1 MPADFKILLRRVHCA
16 VAFKSLSS
24 SVLCLVSLYFYHSLS
39 RTSEI
44 MSKWNVQNLSGC
56 NLMVLKRSF
65 SMAIVTSSGRLQ
77 LKYTGLPPSFLLIF
91 SPNDLHWED
100 SSSVRVAFITGIE
113 NRCQCKN
120 KHIRN
125 TYTLFCLCT
134 NNNGTSCISS
144 KLSHPKFARCYPYL
158 QQK

>member
-1 MPADFKILLRRVHCA
+1 
-16 VAFKSLSS
+16 
-24 SVLCLVSLYFYHSLS
+24 
-39 RTSEI
+39 
-44 MSKWNVQNLSGC
+44 
-56 NLMVLKRSF
+56 MVLKRSF

-77 LKYTGLPPSFLLIF
+77 LRYTGLPPSFLLIF

-134 NNNGTSCISS
+134 NNNGTSCISPE
-144 KLSHPKFARCYPYL
+144 LSHPKLSRAIPIYNTNKILVEFGYNRISMVLLCHFVRSG
-158 QQK
+158 